1 LAQQFAGD
9 FAGHAITLLS
19 TIGNLRNII
28 NDSLYLRREPSG
40 EEDLYSKVQSS
51 PSEDLG
57 YTVAAKISKHLNNL
71 LTSLSFGEPVP
82 PQYGVDWNTLYG
94 FSSPMPGAMHGS
106 GESVDVILRILKET
120 FNEARPASYQMKD
133 HATSSSSREALDVL
147 NLAIEVCPRQY
158 AIIFNKLKLTVMID
172 R

>member
-28 NDSLYLRREPSG
+28 SDSLYLPREPAG
-40 EEDLYSKVQSS
+40 EENLYSKVQSS

-57 YTVAAKISKHLNNL
+57 YTVAAKISKHLGNL
-71 LTSLSFGEPVP
+71 LASLSFGEPVP

-94 FSSPMPGAMHGS
+94 FSSPMPSAIHGS
-106 GESVDVILRILKET
+106 GESIDVILGIFQET
-120 FNEARPASYQMKD
+120 FNEARPSSYKMKD
-133 HATSSSSREALDVL
+133 HVTSSSSREALDIL
-147 NLAIEVCPRQY
+147 NIAIEVCPRQY
-158 AIIFNKLKLTVMID
+158 SNISDKFKLTVMID

>member
-1 LAQQFAGD
+1 MAQQFAGD

-28 NDSLYLRREPSG
+28 NDSLYLRREPSS

-94 FSSPMPGAMHGS
+94 FSGS
-106 GESVDVILRILKET
+106 GESVDVILRIFQET
-120 FNEARPASYQMKD
+120 FHEARPATYQMKD

-147 NLAIEVCPRQY
+147 NLAIDVYPRQY
-158 AIIFNKLKLTVMID
+158 SIIFNKSKLTAMID
-172 R
+172 RWGDSSQ